1 MEPFGRCAVQGLDD
15 EYWVPEHVREWLR
28 SLGFTLPLEDMEPHI
43 RTWDRWMRALGD
55 FYDYRDT
62 DGVGRVYEVHRR
74 SIHPAMRVCREWGS
88 LLLND
93 RTQVACSEQACTDW
107 LAAWMARTGFL
118 ASAQECVVRAFG
130 LGTGAWA
137 LWVNAGAG
145 EVRVRRYDARMVV
158 PLTWD
163 EEGVT
168 ECAFVTRA
176 FWRGKA
182 VDQVQL
188 HLRGSGGAF
197 FSPSESL
204 GEGASASSSRLTDDT
219 SEGTYRIVTACFDR
233 DGNRVEPEGICP
245 VYDTGSP
252 WPTFSIVK
260 PAIDNTRVDMSPYGQ
275 SVFADAVDA
284 VQAVDL
290 AFDAM
295 ISEIDNGKMRVFL
308 SDVLFDVEAEGS
320 ARVSIPFGRQDCT
333 VFRKVKSVDDVIQE
347 FAPSLRTE
355 AQVEAFRVALQM
367 LGDLCGFG
375 ITYFDFDAAG
385 YVKTATEV
393 SADNSAL
400 MRNIRRHEHVLAG
413 AIAGIAHAVLAAA
426 RKLGAELPDE
436 GEVRVSF
443 DDSIITDTS
452 AEKRQDMDE
461 VADGLMDA
469 QEYRRKW
476 HGESGQATRHAAEPP
491 GEGRPRSGLTRAGG
505 EDAWRGGARPP
516 RETRG
521 CALGAWHE
529 RPRGRRAGRGRDAV
543 RPSMTRGALRRRV
556 RCAGWQINFL
566 ASGWDGG
573 MRVSGDVRTQT
584 RTFIM

>member
-1 MEPFGRCAVQGLDD
+1 M
-15 EYWVPEHVREWLR
+15 
-28 SLGFTLPLEDMEPHI
+28 
-43 RTWDRWMRALGD
+43 
-55 FYDYRDT
+55 
-62 DGVGRVYEVHRR
+62 
-74 SIHPAMRVCREWGS
+74 
-88 LLLND
+88 
-93 RTQVACSEQACTDW
+93 
-107 LAAWMARTGFL
+107 
-118 ASAQECVVRAFG
+118 
-130 LGTGAWA
+130 
-137 LWVNAGAG
+137 
-145 EVRVRRYDARMVV
+145 
-158 PLTWD
+158 
-163 EEGVT
+163 
-168 ECAFVTRA
+168 TRA
-176 FWRGKA
+176 FWRGRA

-188 HLRGSGGAF
+188 HLKGAADAL
-197 FSPSESL
+197 FSTGESL

-284 VQAVDL
+284 IQAVDL

-461 VADGLMDA
+461 VAAGLMDA

-476 HGESGQATRHAAEPP
+476 HGESGQA
-491 GEGRPRSGLTRAGG
+491 S
-505 EDAWRGGARPP
+505 RGG
-516 RETRG
+516 G
-521 CALGAWHE
+521 
-529 RPRGRRAGRGRDAV
+529 
-543 RPSMTRGALRRRV
+543 SS
-556 RCAGWQINFL
+556 Q
-566 ASGWDGG
+566 
-573 MRVSGDVRTQT
+573 
-584 RTFIM
+584 